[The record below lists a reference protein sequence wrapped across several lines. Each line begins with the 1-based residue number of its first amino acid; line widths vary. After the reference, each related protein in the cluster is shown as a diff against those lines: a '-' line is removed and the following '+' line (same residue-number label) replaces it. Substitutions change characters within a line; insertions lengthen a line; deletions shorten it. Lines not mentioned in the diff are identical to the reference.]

1 MDVTIVRSNF
11 FEAIEMILKESFSFA
26 RTFQLKR
33 YNNRVLVIECLKT
46 CVKRCEDKC
55 EKNKLL

>member
-1 MDVTIVRSNF
+1 MDVTIVRLKVS
-11 FEAIEMILKESFSFA
+11 ETIEMILKESFSFA

-46 CVKRCEDKC
+46 CIKRCEDKC
-55 EKNKLL
+55 EKNFVL